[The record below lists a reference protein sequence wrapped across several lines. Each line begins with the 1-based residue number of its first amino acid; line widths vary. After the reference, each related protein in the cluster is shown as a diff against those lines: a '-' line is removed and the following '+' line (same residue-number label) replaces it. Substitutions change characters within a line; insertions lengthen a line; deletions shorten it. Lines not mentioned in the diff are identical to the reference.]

1 MDTADPG
8 QQVRATLHAVVEPEL
23 DRPVTALGFISGVV
37 VDGGRV
43 HVRLRVPPFFRR
55 SRYGWLIQAD
65 AEAALRSL
73 PWVDATDVCFE
84 DLGGGPPV
92 ELDPVAEHM
101 RDDVRRTAFLQRQY
115 RLLRD
120 LLDRGL
126 RRSEICRMRVGDLAP
141 TAETAVHLRRRA
153 ELGLS
158 VDPDAPVVVTET
170 GAPVLPDAMDDHVA
184 RLRSLVAAHHAD
196 RRH

>member
-8 QQVRATLHAVVEPEL
+8 QQVRAALHAVIEPEL
-23 DRPVTALGFISGVV
+23 GRPVTALGFIGGVV

-55 SRYGWLIQAD
+55 TRYGWLIQAD
-65 AEAALRSL
+65 ADAAVRSL
-73 PWVDATDVCFE
+73 PWVEATDVCF
-84 DLGGGPPV
+84 DDVAGVPATT
-92 ELDPVAEHM
+92 DPVAERM
-101 RDDVRRTAFLQRQY
+101 RDDIRRTAFLQRQY

-126 RRSEICRMRVGDLAP
+126 RRAELSRMTVGDLPP
-141 TAETAVHLRRRA
+141 TAESAVLLRRRV

-158 VDPDAPVVVTET
+158 VEPDAPVVVTET
-170 GAPVLPDAMDDHVA
+170 GAPVFPDEMDDHVA
-184 RLRSLVAAHHAD
+184 RLRSLAAAPEPHD
-196 RRH
+196 RA

>member
-8 QQVRATLHAVVEPEL
+8 QQVRAALQAVVEPEL
-23 DRPVTALGFISGVV
+23 GRPVTALGFISGVV

-43 HVRLRVPPFFRR
+43 HVRLRVPPYFRR
-55 SRYGWLIQAD
+55 SRYGWLIRAD
-65 AEAALRSL
+65 TEAALRSL

-84 DLGGGPPV
+84 DLDGGSAADG
-92 ELDPVAEHM
+92 DPAADQQ

-120 LLDRGL
+120 LLGRGV
-126 RRSEICRMRVGDLAP
+126 RRSEISRMRIGDLAP

-158 VDPDAPVVVTET
+158 IEPDAPVIVTET
-170 GAPVLPDAMDDHVA
+170 GAPVRPDDIDDHVA
-184 RLRSLVAAHHAD
+184 RLRTLAAGDDHG
-196 RRH
+196 RRW